1 MPEFLFPIT
10 TAIAV
15 ILFFCLFITVCYKK
29 APPTEAIVIT
39 GLGHKEPKVVC
50 GKGAFV
56 IPFVQRAD
64 TLDMR
69 IMKMDVKT
77 PETGVKTNEGVPL
90 WIDSVVTA
98 QVYSNN
104 SSISDDE
111 IKELGV
117 ESKSEYIIA
126 RQQMAISNFLGMDEE
141 EINNK
146 VNDVLQ
152 GNLREIVAEM
162 SVMDVLT
169 KRKEFAQR
177 VMENSRPDLAK
188 MGLEV
193 VTFTIQDVKDAVD
206 SCGESHG
213 VVEAIGVQREMEVKR
228 DAANARA
235 AADRDIKIAE
245 ANAAKEANDAEVASR
260 KAIAEKNNELALRQ
274 AELKATE
281 DKAAAEA
288 DAAGKIEAQ
297 IQAKTIKERTAD
309 AEIAAETK
317 KIELAARS
325 ADVER
330 ERLNAEVQ
338 KKADAALYESQR
350 KADAEE
356 YAQRKNA
363 DAALYA
369 KQQEAE
375 GIRKVAEAEAAG
387 IKAKGLA
394 EAEAMQKK
402 AEAYEKYGKA
412 AMAEMVIKILPEM
425 AGQVSK
431 SIEQID
437 KITIYGS
444 EQSTADGIRNI
455 GGNVPVML
463 AKTFDTVRDA
473 TGIDLLNIVNANS
486 YDAKV
491 NRQVTMDVDAG
502 RLTEPHPEATMADED
517 WADK

>member
-1 MPEFLFPIT
+1 M
-10 TAIAV
+10 A
-15 ILFFCLFITVCYKK
+15 FI
-29 APPTEAIVIT
+29 
-39 GLGHKEPKVVC
+39 
-50 GKGAFV
+50 
-56 IPFVQRAD
+56 
-64 TLDMR
+64 
-69 IMKMDVKT
+69 
-77 PETGVKTNEGVPL
+77 
-90 WIDSVVTA
+90 
-98 QVYSNN
+98 
-104 SSISDDE
+104 
-111 IKELGV
+111 
-117 ESKSEYIIA
+117 
-126 RQQMAISNFLGMDEE
+126 
-141 EINNK
+141 
-146 VNDVLQ
+146 
-152 GNLREIVAEM
+152 
-162 SVMDVLT
+162 
-169 KRKEFAQR
+169 
-177 VMENSRPDLAK
+177 
-188 MGLEV
+188 
-193 VTFTIQDVKDAVD
+193 
-206 SCGESHG
+206 
-213 VVEAIGVQREMEVKR
+213 
-228 DAANARA
+228 
-235 AADRDIKIAE
+235 
-245 ANAAKEANDAEVASR
+245 
-260 KAIAEKNNELALRQ
+260 
-274 AELKATE
+274 
-281 DKAAAEA
+281 AAEA